1 MLVLIFPVGKYTCIY
16 WALGGPLSLL
26 QGNHAQELFIK
37 QPGTMYKISEDM
49 LQYCHNIDHI
59 KESDDNLRYLV
70 SAVVAILPKHI
81 PQSLEM
87 AG

>member
-49 LQYCHNIDHI
+49 LQ
-59 KESDDNLRYLV
+59 
-70 SAVVAILPKHI
+70 
-81 PQSLEM
+81 
-87 AG
+87 